1 MNICK
6 YCNSTQEAEGQI
18 FMLPFTEDHSGNL
31 TLISAKQSF
40 RGCIYLS
47 ILDLWMSRS
56 VTLTFYLII
65 IFRSVKAEI
74 QICSSF
80 TTPVVF
86 NCTSSRQGIQNKIR
100 EKKSKR
106 AISVFSH
113 SILRGFMMSLCD
125 DDSDSYSKKTW
136 ISIQVSICISFL
148 KFPLET
154 LYAHIS
160 STKREEQRIW
170 CLQSLEWEFIWT

>member
-1 MNICK
+1 MKICK
-6 YCNSTQEAEGQI
+6 YCNSTQKAEGQI

-31 TLISAKQSF
+31 TLISAQQSF

-100 EKKSKR
+100 EKKKVKELFLFSLTAFWEALWCHCVMMTVTHIPRRPEYPYRCPSASAFWNFLWKLCMHTFQVPRERSKEYDVYR
-106 AISVFSH
+106 V
-113 SILRGFMMSLCD
+113 
-125 DDSDSYSKKTW
+125 
-136 ISIQVSICISFL
+136 
-148 KFPLET
+148 
-154 LYAHIS
+154 
-160 STKREEQRIW
+160 
-170 CLQSLEWEFIWT
+170 